1 MNYILYFGVILFWGS
16 SWFAIKFQLGIVPET
31 ISIAYRFYI
40 ASFILI
46 IFCFFS
52 KITFN
57 LRLNQIKWITLQ
69 GFFLFSLNYYFIY
82 LGTNFVKTGLVAVI
96 FSTVSIFVLINGI
109 IFFKEKINSNV
120 LLGALIGICGLILIF
135 NKELQLYAFNNE
147 LIIGIILCLIGTYFA
162 SIGMLISQRNHKN
175 NIPLVQ
181 NNTLS
186 MFIGATFVLVIASST
201 GNKIIFD
208 FDIKYISSLFY
219 LSIIGS
225 VLGFGFYL
233 KLLNNIGAGKASYVN
248 VVTPIL
254 ALFISTLY
262 ENYTWDILNSF
273 GLILV
278 IFGNIIIFRKIYD

>member
-52 KITFN
+52 KLTFN

-109 IFFKEKINSNV
+109 IFFKEKINNNV
-120 LLGALIGICGLILIF
+120 LLGALIGIFGLILIF
-135 NKELQLYAFNNE
+135 NNELQLYEFNNK
-147 LIIGIILCLIGTYFA
+147 LIFGIILCLIGTYFA

-186 MFIGATFVLVIASST
+186 MFIGATFVLVIANST

>member
-109 IFFKEKINSNV
+109 IFFKEKINNNV
-120 LLGALIGICGLILIF
+120 LLGALIGIFGLILIF
-135 NKELQLYAFNNE
+135 NNELQLYEFNNE

-186 MFIGATFVLVIASST
+186 MFIGATFVLVIASSA

>member
-109 IFFKEKINSNV
+109 IFFKEKINNNV
-120 LLGALIGICGLILIF
+120 LLGALIGIFGLILIF
-135 NKELQLYAFNNE
+135 NNELQLYEFNNE

-186 MFIGATFVLVIASST
+186 MFIGATFVLVIANST

>member
-109 IFFKEKINSNV
+109 IFFKEKINNNV
-120 LLGALIGICGLILIF
+120 LLGALIGIFGLILIF
-135 NKELQLYAFNNE
+135 NNELQLYAFNNE

>member
-109 IFFKEKINSNV
+109 IFFKEKINNNV
-120 LLGALIGICGLILIF
+120 LLGALIGIFGLILIF

>member
-46 IFCFFS
+46 IFCICS
-52 KITFN
+52 RIRFN

-186 MFIGATFVLVIASST
+186 MFIGATFVLVIANST

>member
-46 IFCFFS
+46 IFCFFF

-109 IFFKEKINSNV
+109 IFFKEKINNNV
-120 LLGALIGICGLILIF
+120 LLGALIGIFGLILIF

>member
-46 IFCFFS
+46 IFCFFF

-109 IFFKEKINSNV
+109 IFFKEKINNNV
-120 LLGALIGICGLILIF
+120 LLGALIGIFGLILIF

-186 MFIGATFVLVIASST
+186 MFIGATFVLVIANST

>member
-46 IFCFFS
+46 IFCFFF

-109 IFFKEKINSNV
+109 IFFKEKINNNV
-120 LLGALIGICGLILIF
+120 LLGAIIGIFGLILIF

-262 ENYTWDILNSF
+262 ENYTWNILNSF

>member
-46 IFCFFS
+46 IFCFFF

-109 IFFKEKINSNV
+109 IFFKEKINNNV
-120 LLGALIGICGLILIF
+120 LLGALIGIFGLILIF

-186 MFIGATFVLVIASST
+186 MFIGATFVLVIANST

-262 ENYTWDILNSF
+262 ENYTWNILNSF

>member
-46 IFCFFS
+46 IFCICS
-52 KITFN
+52 RITFN

-109 IFFKEKINSNV
+109 IFFKEKINNNV
-120 LLGALIGICGLILIF
+120 LLGAIIGIFGLILIF

>member
-46 IFCFFS
+46 IFCFFF

-109 IFFKEKINSNV
+109 IFFKEKINNNV
-120 LLGALIGICGLILIF
+120 LLGAIIGIFGLILIF

-186 MFIGATFVLVIASST
+186 MFIGATFVLVIANST

-262 ENYTWDILNSF
+262 ENYTWNILNSF

>member
-1 MNYILYFGVILFWGS
+1 MNYILYLGVILFWGS

-46 IFCFFS
+46 IFCIYS
-52 KITFN
+52 RIAFN

-69 GFFLFSLNYYFIY
+69 GLFLFSLNYYFIY

-109 IFFKEKINSNV
+109 IFFKEKINNNV

-147 LIIGIILCLIGTYFA
+147 LIIGIILCLTGTYFA
-162 SIGMLISQRNHKN
+162 SIGMLISQRNYKN

-186 MFIGATFVLVIASST
+186 MFIGATFVLLIASLT
-201 GNKIIFD
+201 GNRIIFD
-208 FDIKYISSLFY
+208 FDFKYVSSLFY
-219 LSIIGS
+219 LSIVGS

-262 ENYTWDILNSF
+262 ENYTWDFLNSF

-278 IFGNIIIFRKIYD
+278 ISGNLIIFRKIYD

>member
-109 IFFKEKINSNV
+109 IFFKEKINNNV
-120 LLGALIGICGLILIF
+120 LLGALIGIFGLILIF
-135 NKELQLYAFNNE
+135 NNELQLYEFNNE

-186 MFIGATFVLVIASST
+186 MFIGATFVLVIANST

-208 FDIKYISSLFY
+208 FDVKYISSLFY

>member
-109 IFFKEKINSNV
+109 IFFKEKINNNV
-120 LLGALIGICGLILIF
+120 LLGALIGIFGLILIF

-254 ALFISTLY
+254 ALCISTLY

>member
-46 IFCFFS
+46 IFCFFF

-109 IFFKEKINSNV
+109 IFFKEKINNNV
-120 LLGALIGICGLILIF
+120 LLGAIIGIFGLILIF

-162 SIGMLISQRNHKN
+162 SIGMLISQRNHQN

-262 ENYTWDILNSF
+262 ENYTWNILNSF

>member
-109 IFFKEKINSNV
+109 IFFKEKINNNV
-120 LLGALIGICGLILIF
+120 LLGALIGIFGLILIF
-135 NKELQLYAFNNE
+135 NNELQLYEFNNE

>member
-46 IFCFFS
+46 IFCICS
-52 KITFN
+52 RITFN

>member
-109 IFFKEKINSNV
+109 IFFKEKINNNV
-120 LLGALIGICGLILIF
+120 LLGALIGIFGLILIF

-162 SIGMLISQRNHKN
+162 SIGMLISQHNHKN

>member
-109 IFFKEKINSNV
+109 IFFKEKINNNV
-120 LLGALIGICGLILIF
+120 LLGALIGIFGLILIF

-175 NIPLVQ
+175 NIPLIQ

-186 MFIGATFVLVIASST
+186 MFIGATFVLVIAGST

>member
-109 IFFKEKINSNV
+109 IFFKEKINNNV
-120 LLGALIGICGLILIF
+120 LLGAIIGIFGLILIF

-262 ENYTWDILNSF
+262 ENYTWNILNSF

>member
-46 IFCFFS
+46 IFCICS
-52 KITFN
+52 RIRFN
-57 LRLNQIKWITLQ
+57 LHLNQIKWITLQ

-186 MFIGATFVLVIASST
+186 MFIGATFVLVIANST

>member
-109 IFFKEKINSNV
+109 IFFKEKINNNV
-120 LLGALIGICGLILIF
+120 LLGALIGIFGLILIF

-262 ENYTWDILNSF
+262 ENYTWNILNSF

>member
-109 IFFKEKINSNV
+109 IFFKEKINNNV
-120 LLGALIGICGLILIF
+120 LFGALIGIFGLILIF
-135 NKELQLYAFNNE
+135 NNELQLYAFNNE

-186 MFIGATFVLVIASST
+186 MFIGATFVLVIAGST

>member
-1 MNYILYFGVILFWGS
+1 MNYVLYFGVVLFWGS

-186 MFIGATFVLVIASST
+186 MFIGATFVLVIAGST

-248 VVTPIL
+248 VVTPTL